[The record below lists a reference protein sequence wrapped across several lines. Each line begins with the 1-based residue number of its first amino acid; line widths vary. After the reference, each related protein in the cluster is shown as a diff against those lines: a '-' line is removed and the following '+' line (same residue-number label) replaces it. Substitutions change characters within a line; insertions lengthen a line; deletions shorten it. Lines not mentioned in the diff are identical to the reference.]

1 MRHKDK
7 AALSVVIITRDEAD
21 MLPDCLQSIR
31 WADEIV
37 VYDSGSTDATIDIA
51 RCYTDK
57 VYVDADW
64 QGFGVQRRRAH
75 EKASGDWILWVHAD
89 ERVTPRLREEV
100 RRVIAEQGARRR
112 PNDGRG
118 RAGTSAR
125 VRASGDGSVCLE

>member
-31 WADEIV
+31 WADEFV
-37 VYDSGSTDATIDIA
+37 VYDSGSPDATIDIA

-64 QGFGVQRRRAH
+64 QGFGGPAP
-75 EKASGDWILWVHAD
+75 
-89 ERVTPRLREEV
+89 PRPREGV
-100 RRVIAEQGARRR
+100 GGLDPLGA
-112 PNDGRG
+112 RG
-118 RAGTSAR
+118 RAGHTAAQGGGAPGDCGARCATS
-125 VRASGDGSVCLE
+125 SE